1 MSLANGYLND
11 WSLDDSAFS
20 SIENLHKDLIN
31 RPVPDTV
38 RGRLGVSDWD
48 LELLSEF
55 QEQLSGY
62 AINTLGLRYINLD
75 EAGRKRAFKA
85 YDEMRRSPK
94 FLPKKCDV
102 ARRRWVGMALCAG
115 LAMAK
120 WDKDF
125 EGAHR
130 EKTGRKT
137 TECSTEHNYLDCVTS
152 YLTECIERASEAP
165 IHIDGVFEPQEILR
179 SAQIILNQMVEP
191 DKCSHESQMRRN
203 FSLIDDGRK
212 ALEWFKIPTKEISGN
227 CVWAKILAEAY
238 GTTASQVVA
247 VKRYLER
254 KDAQKNAQKLADC

>member
-1 MSLANGYLND
+1 MSFANGYLKD
-11 WSLDDSAFS
+11 WSLDDSALS
-20 SIENLHKDLIN
+20 SIENLHKQLIS

-38 RGRLGVSDWD
+38 RGKLRVSDWD
-48 LELLSEF
+48 FKLLSEF
-55 QEQLSGY
+55 QEQLNGY
-62 AINTLGLRYINLD
+62 AINTLGLRYIKLD
-75 EAGRKRAFKA
+75 EAGRWRALNA
-85 YDEMRRSPK
+85 YDAMKRSPK
-94 FLPKKCDV
+94 FLPKTKKHDV
-102 ARRRWVGMALCAG
+102 AKRRWVGMALCAG

-120 WDKDF
+120 WDKGF

-152 YLTECIERASEAP
+152 YLTECIERASEAE
-165 IHIDGVFEPQEILR
+165 IHIDGVFEPEEILR
-179 SAQIILNQMVEP
+179 SAHIILNQMVGP
-191 DKCSHESQMRRN
+191 DRCSHESQMRRN

-212 ALEWFKIPTKEISGN
+212 ALGWFKIPTKEISGH

-254 KDAQKNAQKLADC
+254 RDTQK